1 MPGRDQTGPLGMG
14 AQTGTRRGLCSH
26 NSGGERRSAPE
37 NGKGQGMGPRR
48 GQGMGPGKGQGMGPG
63 MGQGN
68 GPGRGQGNGPGRGR
82 SMNGQGVNRHGI
94 HGFDR

>member
-1 MPGRDQTGPLGMG
+1 
-14 AQTGTRRGLCSH
+14 
-26 NSGGERRSAPE
+26 
-37 NGKGQGMGPRR
+37 
-48 GQGMGPGKGQGMGPG
+48 MGPG